1 MIIMAI
7 NKKTI
12 GLFSLFVGVILLIV
26 GIFGFNVGPA
36 ELDSLFIIGLIVP
49 GILFLVIG
57 IILLALY
64 LHSAT

>member
-1 MIIMAI
+1 MAI
-7 NKKTI
+7 NKKTL
-12 GLFSLFVGVILLIV
+12 GLFSFFVGVILLIV
-26 GIFGFNVGPA
+26 GIFGVNAGPA
-36 ELDSLFIIGLIVP
+36 ELDLLFIIGLLVP

>member
-1 MIIMAI
+1 MTI
-7 NKKTI
+7 NKKTL
-12 GLFSLFVGVILLIV
+12 GLFSLVFGILLLIV
-26 GIFGFNVGPA
+26 GIFGVNAGPA
-36 ELDSLFIIGLIVP
+36 ELDLLFIIGLIVP